1 MDHWDACYLV
11 RTYKRSA
18 TGRNEWLT
26 CSGCSFSKTLVSFLR
41 QHSPTVCATR
51 RCLIAAGFPG
61 IDYCVKLHQGWS
73 RADPENAGA
82 AERIEQ
88 LMIQAPSTL
97 MIAESLAPPSGAVV
111 TEALEDPRT
120 LELLARVTSAAN
132 LHYVNWDT
140 MFDTE
145 HRYRQQGR
153 AAIYSSEGQL
163 DLTAT
168 DELSALLT
176 RTVNGMRTKI
186 WLGDVQVICENTS
199 Q

>member
-111 TEALEDPRT
+111 TEALEDPKT
-120 LELLARVTSAAN
+120 LELLARVTSTAN

-163 DLTAT
+163 DLADRRAVCTAHQ
-168 DELSALLT
+168 DGEWDAHEALA
-176 RTVNGMRTKI
+176 R
-186 WLGDVQVICENTS
+186 
-199 Q
+199 